1 MIFKNRIL
9 NIIINNIDP
18 IPIVECTE
26 MNLDKKVEVVEEE
39 KEEEEEAELL
49 SIDREGNVSTCF
61 ALIFSSVHSRRHFVL
76 A

>member
-1 MIFKNRIL
+1 
-9 NIIINNIDP
+9 
-18 IPIVECTE
+18 

-39 KEEEEEAELL
+39 KEEEEEEAELL

-76 A
+76 AWKFIRQWR

>member
-1 MIFKNRIL
+1 
-9 NIIINNIDP
+9 
-18 IPIVECTE
+18 

-39 KEEEEEAELL
+39 KEEEEAELL